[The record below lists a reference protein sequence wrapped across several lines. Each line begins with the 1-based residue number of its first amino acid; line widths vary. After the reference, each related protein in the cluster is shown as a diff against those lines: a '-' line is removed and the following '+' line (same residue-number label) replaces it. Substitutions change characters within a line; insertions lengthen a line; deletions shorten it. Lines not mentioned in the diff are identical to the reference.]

1 MDHAHYQLW
10 LKRVLNPA
18 FWQFFSGHC
27 LGLTQKPWL
36 CFQGRIAI
44 ANFSPKNVVMST
56 TFLGVVFF
64 TCYFFPIFYV
74 KAWGRWSNFAFWHL
88 FEPSP
93 ASFPHLLGDDFTG
106 TWRDFLWEFQIGLDI
121 SPHFQK
127 KQEHA
132 FWPCI
137 FPATPPARFF
147 GSILNFSQRPRHF
160 PEWGLWSSS
169 GPSDSQCPSFCSSR
183 PPMPPRRGTVKG
195 GVVKKIPKQLRGE
208 TPGESRKKKEWHK
221 FLFTPEIGRMRMNS
235 QEEKM

>member
-74 KAWGRWSNFAFWHL
+74 NAWGDDPTLPFDIFLNRL
-88 FEPSP
+88 L
-93 ASFPHLLGDDFTG
+93 ASFPHLLGDDFKG
-106 TWRDFLWEFQIGLDI
+106 TWRDFFMGISNWTWHF

-127 KQEHA
+127 KNRNMHFGHVFPPPPPF
-132 FWPCI
+132 FWVKFLI
-137 FPATPPARFF
+137 
-147 GSILNFSQRPRHF
+147 FSQRTRHF

-183 PPMPPRRGTVKG
+183 PPMPPRRGTVNG
-195 GVVKKIPKQLRGE
+195 GVVNKFSPNNSGVKHRCFSG
-208 TPGESRKKKEWHK
+208 TKKEWHSFCSHPK
-221 FLFTPEIGRMRMNS
+221 
-235 QEEKM
+235 